1 MIKTIAIE
9 RHAGWIADMGY
20 EKRRY
25 KKTGCLRN
33 VNMEKNGKISW
44 TEHNSKLRSD
54 GNDWRRKSPGTGTKK
69 ERKEMEPRK
78 RERKWNQGREKENG
92 TKKQRK
98 EMEPRKRQ
106 KI

>member
-33 VNMEKNGKISW
+33 ANMEKNGKISLN
-44 TEHNSKLRSD
+44 EHKYKLSIG
-54 GNDWRRKSPGTGTKK
+54 GNDWR
-69 ERKEMEPRK
+69 
-78 RERKWNQGREKENG
+78 
-92 TKKQRK
+92 
-98 EMEPRKRQ
+98 
-106 KI
+106 